1 MQMKLHYRR
10 RWKVVGSFR
19 GLIRMFG
26 GKKKLKKEFDER
38 LLSLMLETKSDWE
51 HARKI
56 ENHLNDYE
64 QEVIVRRKIAES
76 KYFYLFKEAK
86 IRQLGSE

>member
-1 MQMKLHYRR
+1 
-10 RWKVVGSFR
+10 
-19 GLIRMFG
+19 
-26 GKKKLKKEFDER
+26 
-38 LLSLMLETKSDWE
+38 MLETKSDWE
-51 HARKI
+51 QARKI